1 MPSPQHCCQTCGAD
15 NLHEIAGFQH
25 LPRATSDS
33 MPYRQGGRLF
43 VCERCEVLAR
53 RLLESGVLPRS
64 GTLLDVGAG
73 SGAMLG
79 AFSDDEDPARNGRLH
94 LGRPILRPEQVPPGA
109 VVYLAFVREVSNA
122 ISRRLAELPVRF
134 AAPPAQA
141 A

>member
-15 NLHEIAGFQH
+15 NLHEIAGFEH
-25 LPRATSDS
+25 LPRVTSDS
-33 MPYRQGGRLF
+33 KPCPQGGRLF

-79 AFSDDEDPARNGRLH
+79 AFSDDEDPAREGRLH
-94 LGRPILRPEQVPPGA
+94 LGRPILRPEQVPPG
-109 VVYLAFVREVSNA
+109 EVWC
-122 ISRRLAELPVRF
+122 ISRSYVKCRPQSAGGF
-134 AAPPAQA
+134 AGKLRRA
-141 A
+141 ARTSGVS